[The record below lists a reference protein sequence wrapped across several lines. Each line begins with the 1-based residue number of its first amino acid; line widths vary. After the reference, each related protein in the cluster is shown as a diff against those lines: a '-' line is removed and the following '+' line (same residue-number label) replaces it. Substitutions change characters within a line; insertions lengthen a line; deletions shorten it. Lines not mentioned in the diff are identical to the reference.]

1 MRWAKNLKVYWLR
14 RSPELLFI
22 ENSYG
27 ESYFY
32 EAGKWLF
39 GKNSIRRLIK
49 ESFSET
55 LSLENKLYIF
65 IGTDSGYLVEYFSDS
80 KAKGARAIFI
90 EIPEVIETVR
100 KKYSHLLGDR
110 IALLEKTEV
119 DEDLFRDIYQG
130 YFYIDSYDVIKSLS
144 AQYGF
149 IYEYN
154 DYYWDVKTITEK
166 VSFDTLLLT
175 GQEAFLKNIILN
187 CSYGTQHISSL
198 KKNLNEKSFCLV
210 AGGPSLDKCID
221 WIRRNRASI
230 VLVAVSRVASR
241 LYHEK
246 IKPDLFVTVDP
257 NDMNYLQSKDI
268 FRFDSAG
275 DVGLVYLNH
284 TNNQL
289 VSQWIGPKFFAGD
302 LLPWGNELEE
312 LDQLAMS
319 GPTVSNAALDLIA
332 FLEANTLFLAGVDF
346 CFSREGHTH
355 ESGSK
360 ERKSGVPS
368 YRSEISIPTY
378 GGRMAKSRPDFLLSM
393 QVFEKQVLHYKNLE
407 IISISDE
414 SARVE
419 GVRVVE
425 SNQDQLIRKVDFSV
439 VLKKNNVSNN
449 EKEFL
454 NSVKGELLERKWM
467 ASFILS
473 NFQDFGLCNDQVY
486 FESEC
491 LAIDPSVDT
500 KKIYETYRIF
510 KRIAFR
516 DLTTFSF
523 IPDSIE
529 SMSEKEVEAKVTK
542 YNDIISAAGAR
553 FNNYLEQALAHTEY
567 LLAEEDLKAGEV
579 NESSMGK
586 YAKAPNGRLR
596 IFKNGSAGVLKNTD
610 FSKKLDDF
618 MSFLDKDVLI
628 AERQRELKENIRG
641 LPALIARYKARGD
654 YEAIRDLYGA
664 WSGYDGIENYLR
676 YLRAVLAVA
685 DGKFSSVYEEL
696 LPVVQSE
703 YLDEMLLEASL
714 GEIANEA
721 FRTDDLQVALD
732 ALAGLSIINPEHLLS
747 YSELLFSN
755 HQYADAIDHIM
766 DYLRYFPRSS
776 RAMLLIEEFN
786 EKLNALTL

>member
-1 MRWAKNLKVYWLR
+1 
-14 RSPELLFI
+14 LLLI

-32 EAGKWLF
+32 ETGKWLF

-49 ESFSET
+49 ESFSEK
-55 LSLENKLYIF
+55 LSVENKLYIF
-65 IGTDSGYLVEYFSDS
+65 IGTDSGYLIEYFSDS

-90 EIPEVIETVR
+90 EIPEVIEAVR
-100 KKYSHLLGDR
+100 KKYSHLLGDG

-119 DEDLFRDIYQG
+119 GEDLFRDIYQG

-154 DYYWDVKTITEK
+154 DYYWDVKTIIEK

-175 GQEAFLKNIILN
+175 GQEAFFKNILLN
-187 CSYGTQHISSL
+187 CSHGTQHISSL
-198 KKNLNEKSFCLV
+198 KKTLSGKSCCLV

-241 LYHEK
+241 LYQEK

-257 NDMNYLQSKDI
+257 KDMNYLQSKDI

-302 LLPWGNELEE
+302 LLPWGNQLEE
-312 LDQLAMS
+312 SDQLSMS

-332 FLEANTLFLAGVDF
+332 FLGAKTLFLAGVDF

-393 QVFEKQVLHYKNLE
+393 QVFEKQVLHYENIE

-419 GVRVVE
+419 GVKIIER
-425 SNQDQLIRKVDFSV
+425 NQDQLIRRINFSG
-439 VLKKNNVSNN
+439 VLKKNRVINN
-449 EKEFL
+449 GKGFL
-454 NSVKGELLERKWM
+454 NSIKGELLDRRWM
-467 ASFILS
+467 VSFILS
-473 NFQDFGLCNDQVY
+473 NFQDFGLCNEEAF

-491 LAIDPSVDT
+491 LAIDSTVDP
-500 KKIYETYRIF
+500 KRIYETYKIF
-510 KRIAFR
+510 KRVAFR
-516 DLTTFSF
+516 DLTNFSF

-529 SMSEKEVEAKVTK
+529 SMSEKEVDAKVTQ
-542 YNDIISAAGAR
+542 YNDVILAAGAR
-553 FNNYLEQALAHTEY
+553 FDNYLEQALVQTEY
-567 LLAEEDLKAGEV
+567 LLAEEDLKLCEV
-579 NESSMGK
+579 NEISMEK
-586 YAKAPNGRLR
+586 YAKAPSGRLR
-596 IFKNGSAGVLKNTD
+596 VFKNSSAGVLENTN
-610 FSKKLDDF
+610 FSKNLDDF

-628 AERQRELKENIRG
+628 AEKERELKENIRE
-641 LPALIARYKARGD
+641 LPALIARYKARDD
-654 YEAIRDLYGA
+654 YEAIRDLYAA

-676 YLRAVLAVA
+676 YMRAVLAVA
-685 DGKFSSVYEEL
+685 DGEFSSVYNEL

-703 YLDEMLLEASL
+703 YIDEMLLEAAL
-714 GEIANEA
+714 GEIVNQA
-721 FRTDDLQVALD
+721 FRTDDLQIALD

-766 DYLRYFPRSS
+766 QYLKYFPGNS
-776 RAMLLIEEFN
+776 RAMLLIEDFN
-786 EKLNALTL
+786 KKLEALML